1 MTTNTTP
8 AGDRFLDVQ
17 IIPPATRR
25 RSNNQR
31 RKPEPPSS
39 LGAWIMLVTAIL
51 TTLTV
56 YLLTK

>member
-1 MTTNTTP
+1 MTTHTTP

-25 RSNNQR
+25 RSNNHR
-31 RKPEPPSS
+31 RKPEPPSC
-39 LGAWIMLVTAIL
+39 LGAWIMLATAIL